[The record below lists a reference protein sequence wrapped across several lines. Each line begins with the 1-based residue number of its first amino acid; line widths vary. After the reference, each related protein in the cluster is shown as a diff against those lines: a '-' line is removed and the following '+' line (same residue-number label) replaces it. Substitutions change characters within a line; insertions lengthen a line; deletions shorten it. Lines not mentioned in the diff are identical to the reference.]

1 MKQRRLTADQVR
13 RIALAAQGFTAAR
26 PSGRVDVRHFRRV
39 LDRVGLVQLDS
50 VNVLERSHYLPMFS
64 RLGPY
69 DRSAFDRWTARS
81 GELFE
86 YWGHEASLM
95 PVGLY
100 STFGF
105 RMDEMKPWGSVRRLF
120 DERPGYV
127 EGVLQQVADRGPTT
141 VSDLEDPGERGG
153 PWWGYT
159 PGKHALEWL
168 FAKGEVTAYRT
179 RSFGRIYDLPERV
192 LPERAICQPRP
203 DTTEA
208 YRRLLTD
215 AARHHGI
222 GTAADLADYHRLHTP
237 TARAIL
243 TDLAAEGAVVPV
255 NVDGWRNI
263 AYLHPEAVLPRR
275 PGGTG
280 LLSPFD
286 SLVWNRDRV
295 ERIFGFRYRIEI
307 YVPKDR
313 RQFGY
318 YVLPFL
324 LDGELV
330 ARVDLK
336 ADRKARRLL
345 VQAAYLE
352 SGREPKRVAPALAA
366 ELHTMAS
373 WLDLDEVEVL
383 DRGDLAAPLRTRL
396 AVSGCTIRR

>member
-1 MKQRRLTADQVR
+1 MKLRRLTIDQTR
-13 RIALAAQGFTAAR
+13 RIALAAQGFATPR

-39 LDRVGLVQLDS
+39 LERIGLIQLDS

-64 RLGPY
+64 RLGSY

-86 YWGHEASLM
+86 YWGHEASLI
-95 PVGLY
+95 PVSLY

-105 RMDEMKPWGSVRRLF
+105 RMDEMKPWGSIRRLI

-127 EGVLQQVADRGPTT
+127 EGVLEQVADRGPIT

-153 PWWGYT
+153 PWWGYA

-168 FAKGEVTAYRT
+168 FASGKVTAYRT
-179 RSFGRIYDLPERV
+179 RSFGRTYDLPERV
-192 LPERAICQPRP
+192 LSAWALEQPRLNR
-203 DTTEA
+203 TEA
-208 YRRLLTD
+208 YRYLLVD

-243 TDLAAEGAVVPV
+243 ADLADEGAVVLV
-255 NVDGWRNI
+255 NVDGWRNP
-263 AYLHPEAVLPRR
+263 AYLHPGAVLPRR
-275 PGGTG
+275 SAGTG

-286 SLVWNRDRV
+286 SLVWNRDRT

-307 YVPKDR
+307 YVPKDQ

-336 ADRKARRLL
+336 ADRKGRRLL
-345 VQAAYLE
+345 VQAAHIE
-352 SGREPKRVAPALAA
+352 PGREVARVATALAS
-366 ELHTMAS
+366 ELRTMAS
-373 WLDLDEVEVL
+373 WLDLDEIEVT
-383 DRGDLAAPLRTRL
+383 DRGDLAAPLRRQA
-396 AVSGCTIRR
+396 AVDVLNG

>member
-1 MKQRRLTADQVR
+1 MKQRRLTADQAR
-13 RIALAAQGFTAAR
+13 RIALAAQGFTTPR
-26 PSGRVDVRHFRRV
+26 PKGRVDVRHFRRV
-39 LDRVGLVQLDS
+39 LERVGLIQLDS
-50 VNVLERSHYLPMFS
+50 VNVLERSHYLPIFS

-86 YWGHEASLM
+86 YWGHEASLI
-95 PVGLY
+95 PAGLY

-105 RMDEMKPWGSVRRLF
+105 RMNEMKPWGSVRRLLH
-120 DERPGYV
+120 ERPGYV
-127 EGVLQQVADRGPTT
+127 EGVLQQVADRGPMT

-153 PWWGYT
+153 PWWGYA

-179 RSFGRIYDLPERV
+179 RSFARVYDLPERV
-192 LPERAICQPRP
+192 LPAWAVRQPRL
-203 DTTEA
+203 DETEA
-208 YRRLLTD
+208 YRRLLVD

-243 TDLAAEGAVVPV
+243 ADLAAEGAVVPV
-255 NVDGWRNI
+255 DVDGWRTS
-263 AYLHPEAVLPRR
+263 AYLHPAAVLPRHAR
-275 PGGTG
+275 GAG

-286 SLVWNRDRV
+286 SLIWNRDRV
-295 ERIFGFRYRIEI
+295 ERVFGFRYRIEI
-307 YVPKDR
+307 YVPKDKR
-313 RQFGY
+313 RFGY

-336 ADRKARRLL
+336 ADRRGRRLL
-345 VQAAYLE
+345 VQSAHIE
-352 SGREPKRVAPALAA
+352 PGREPARVAPALTA
-366 ELHTMAS
+366 ELRSLAA
-373 WLDLDEVEVL
+373 WLDLDEVEIL
-383 DRGDLAAPLRTRL
+383 DRGGLAAPLRMV
-396 AVSGCTIRR
+396 AAIDDPSA

>member
-1 MKQRRLTADQVR
+1 MKHRRFTSDQAR
-13 RIALAAQGFTAAR
+13 RIALAAQGFTMPR
-26 PSGRVDVRHFRRV
+26 PNGRVDVRHFRRV
-39 LDRVGLVQLDS
+39 LERVGLIQLDS

-69 DRSAFDRWTARS
+69 DRSAFDRWTACS

-86 YWGHEASLM
+86 YWGHEASLI

-105 RMDEMKPWGSVRRLF
+105 RIDAMKPWGSIRRLL

-127 EGVLQQVADRGPTT
+127 EGVLEQVADRGPIT

-153 PWWGYT
+153 PRWGYS

-168 FAKGEVTAYRT
+168 FAKGKVAAYRGRT
-179 RSFGRIYDLPERV
+179 FGRIYDLPERV
-192 LPERAICQPRP
+192 VPEWAIQQPRP
-203 DTTEA
+203 DETEA
-208 YRRLLTD
+208 YRRLLVD

-243 TDLAAEGAVVPV
+243 ADLAAEGADVPAE
-255 NVDGWRNI
+255 VDGWRGPT
-263 AYLHPEAVLPRR
+263 YLHPEAVLSRR
-275 PGGTG
+275 SAGTA

-286 SLVWNRDRV
+286 SLVWSRDRV

-307 YVPKDR
+307 YVPKDQ

-318 YVLPFL
+318 YVVPFL

-336 ADRKARRLL
+336 ADRKGRRLL
-345 VQAAYLE
+345 VQSAHIE
-352 SGREPKRVAPALAA
+352 PGREPARVAVALAS
-366 ELHTMAS
+366 ELRSMAT
-373 WLDLDEVEVL
+373 WLDLDEVEIV
-383 DRGDLAAPLRTRL
+383 DRGELAAPLRR
-396 AVSGCTIRR
+396 AVAIDDSSG